1 MGRMTKIEKRQRK
14 KKILLS
20 IFLSITILS
29 LISFII
35 IRSDVFKIR
44 NIEVRGNIKLEE
56 EDIIEHSTV
65 NIGEN
70 IFRLRMKDIEER
82 LEKLSYIKEIKVRRS
97 LPATIIID
105 IVEKEE
111 KALIKTIST
120 YQIIDVD
127 GYVLNQVDTSDG
139 DLPVILG
146 LNIYDVG
153 INDNLFET
161 ISDEYVIDLFKE
173 GDKLNLLEEIEFIDV
188 ESRNDV
194 KILLKNGIDITFGNL
209 DNVEYRLRLL
219 DEILKD
225 IKEKGINVKGI
236 NMNKGDH
243 PVIITDD

>member
-219 DEILKD
+219 NEILKD

>member
-105 IVEKEE
+105 IVEKEDR
-111 KALIKTIST
+111 KST
-120 YQIIDVD
+120 R
-127 GYVLNQVDTSDG
+127 LNSSHVS
-139 DLPVILG
+139 
-146 LNIYDVG
+146 
-153 INDNLFET
+153 
-161 ISDEYVIDLFKE
+161 
-173 GDKLNLLEEIEFIDV
+173 
-188 ESRNDV
+188 
-194 KILLKNGIDITFGNL
+194 
-209 DNVEYRLRLL
+209 
-219 DEILKD
+219 
-225 IKEKGINVKGI
+225 
-236 NMNKGDH
+236 
-243 PVIITDD
+243 